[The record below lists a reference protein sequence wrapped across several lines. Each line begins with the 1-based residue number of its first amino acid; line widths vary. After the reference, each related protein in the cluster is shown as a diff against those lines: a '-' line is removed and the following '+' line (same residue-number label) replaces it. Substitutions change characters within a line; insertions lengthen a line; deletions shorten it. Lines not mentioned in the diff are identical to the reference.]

1 MLPQHLPEHTYD
13 EERAIQLAKTPRTG
27 RPADRRCTLALL
39 KKTRQSVATAS
50 LGSAELQGAL
60 FPAPSSSTASPQ
72 RHRPPPTTM
81 HLLRNG
87 HPAHVFTTEDR
98 RKAAAVTNQIRRQ
111 KRALFEQ
118 LRLNQELEEMLARDA
133 ARRQRRA
140 AKQRR
145 RREALTEQQKIDVW
159 VERGYGRRL

>member
-1 MLPQHLPEHTYD
+1 
-13 EERAIQLAKTPRTG
+13 
-27 RPADRRCTLALL
+27 
-39 KKTRQSVATAS
+39 
-50 LGSAELQGAL
+50 
-60 FPAPSSSTASPQ
+60 
-72 RHRPPPTTM
+72 M

-98 RKAAAVTNQIRRQ
+98 RKAAAVTNEIRRQ

-118 LRLNQELEEMLARDA
+118 LRLNEEMAQMLARDA

-145 RREALTEQQKIDVW
+145 RREKLTEEQRVHAW